1 MGVQKLLEAHPDAS
15 QNDYCQW
22 WEAEHGMPRESS
34 FDEPGD
40 PCDWLDTNKE
50 EEHQSE
56 GAIEEESLS
65 TPKLIKQ
72 ALEKR
77 WWGLL

>member
-1 MGVQKLLEAHPDAS
+1 
-15 QNDYCQW
+15 
-22 WEAEHGMPRESS
+22 MPVVGSRAWHEREPS

-40 PCDWLDTNKE
+40 PCDGLEAKKGQ
-50 EEHQSE
+50 EHQSV
-56 GAIEEESLS
+56 GAIEEEPLSL
-65 TPKLIKQ
+65 PKLIKQ

>member
-1 MGVQKLLEAHPDAS
+1 MLEAHP
-15 QNDYCQW
+15 
-22 WEAEHGMPRESS
+22 EARKPRLLPVVGSRAWHAREPS

-40 PCDWLDTNKE
+40 PCDGLEAKKGQ
-50 EEHQSE
+50 EHQSV
-56 GAIEEESLS
+56 GAIEEEPLSL
-65 TPKLIKQ
+65 PKLIKQ

>member
-1 MGVQKLLEAHPDAS
+1 MVGSGAWHA
-15 QNDYCQW
+15 
-22 WEAEHGMPRESS
+22 RESN

-40 PCDWLDTNKE
+40 PCDWLDTNKK
-50 EEHQSE
+50 EEHHSE
-56 GAIEEESLS
+56 GAIEEEPLS
-65 TPKLIKQ
+65 APKLIKQ